1 MKATSKFNLTFNTCN
16 MLTQKFPE
24 IQYISPNFEQYE
36 KEYNLSIDALRNASS
51 LAAQQES
58 INQIY
63 SLAREIETMTSLAY
77 VRHSIDTTDEYYE
90 KEQEKIDQLSPKIQQ
105 LTTEYHKVL
114 SESPFRAELTEI
126 YGEQIFVYASL
137 STKTINEEV
146 ITDLQEENK
155 LVSEYDKLIATA
167 SIDFEGEE
175 RNLSGLTP
183 FAQSTDRDLRK
194 RATDARWNWFA
205 SNMEKLDD
213 IYDRLVKL
221 RHQIAI
227 KLGYKDFTEL
237 GYARMR
243 RSDYSAKEIST
254 FRDHV
259 YKYIVPIVNDLK
271 ERQRQRLGYEKLE
284 YYDQSFM
291 YQSGNPTPKG
301 NPDWILNHG
310 ATMYNELSPETKTFF
325 AFMKDHELLDLVNK
339 KGKMG
344 GGYCTF
350 FPTFKAPFIFSNFN
364 GTSHDIDVLT
374 HEAGHAFQVYNSS
387 HFEVNEYY
395 WPTSESAEIHSMSM
409 EFFTWKW
416 MSLFFE
422 GDADKYRF
430 EHLAGSMNF
439 IPYGTAVDEFQHRV
453 YAEPTMTTIE
463 RRAMWRA
470 IEKKYLPY
478 RDYTGIPYLE
488 NGGFWHGQAHI
499 FASPF
504 YYIDYVLAQLC
515 AFQFWIRMQEDFD
528 GAWKDYVTL
537 CKAGGSKSFL
547 SLVNLA
553 NLKSPF
559 EEKTI
564 IDTSAK
570 IKTWLDNIDDKKL

>member
-1 MKATSKFNLTFNTCN
+1 
-16 MLTQKFPE
+16 MLTQKFSE
-24 IQYISPNFEQYE
+24 IAYVSPDFDAYE
-36 KEYNLSIDALRNASS
+36 KEYTIAIQALKDAVTLES
-51 LAAQQES
+51 QEIAIKHIS
-58 INQIY
+58 A
-63 SLAREIETMTSLAY
+63 LAREIETMSSLVY
-77 VRHSIDTTDEYYE
+77 VRHSIDTTDVFYE
-90 KEQEKIDQLSPKIQQ
+90 KEQEKLDHLAPKIQQ

-114 SESPFRAELTEI
+114 SASPFKEALSKI
-126 YGEQIFVYASL
+126 YGEQLFVYATL
-137 STKTINEEV
+137 STKTINETV
-146 ITDLQEENK
+146 IADLQEENK
-155 LVSEYDKLIATA
+155 LVSEYDKLIASA
-167 SIDFEGEE
+167 SIYFEGEE

-183 FAQSTDRDLRK
+183 FAQSKDRDLRK

-205 SNMEKLDD
+205 ENMEKLDD
-213 IYDRLVKL
+213 IYDKLVTL
-221 RHQIAI
+221 RHQIAL
-227 KLGYKDFTEL
+227 KLGYKNFTEL

-243 RSDYSAKEIST
+243 RSDYSAKEISA
-254 FRDHV
+254 FRDNMF
-259 YKYIVPIVNDLK
+259 KYIVPIVNELK
-271 ERQRQRLGYEKLE
+271 ERQRQRLGYAKLE
-284 YYDQSFM
+284 YYDQAFM

-301 NPDWILNHG
+301 DPDWILNHG
-310 ATMYNELSPETKTFF
+310 KTMYNELSPETKTFF
-325 AFMKDHELLDLVNK
+325 DFMTSHELLDLVNK

-344 GGYCTF
+344 GGYCTYL
-350 FPTFKAPFIFSNFN
+350 PSYQAPFIFSNFN

-374 HEAGHAFQVYNSS
+374 HEAGHAFQVYNSR

-422 GDADKYRF
+422 EDAEKYKF

-439 IPYGTAVDEFQHRV
+439 IPYGTVVDEFQHRV
-453 YAEPTMTTIE
+453 YAEPTLTPAE
-463 RRAMWRA
+463 RRAVWRE

-515 AFQFWIRMQEDFD
+515 AFQFWIRMQEDFE
-528 GAWKDYVTL
+528 GAWRDYVNL

-547 SLVNLA
+547 SLVKLA
-553 NLKSPF
+553 NIDSPF
-559 EEKTI
+559 EEETI
-564 IDTSAK
+564 ISTAAK
-570 IKTWLDNIDDKKL
+570 IKKWLDAIDDKKF

>member
-1 MKATSKFNLTFNTCN
+1 
-16 MLTQKFPE
+16 MLTQKFSE
-24 IQYISPNFEQYE
+24 IAYVSPDFDAYE
-36 KEYNLSIDALRNASS
+36 KEYTIAIQALKDAVTLES
-51 LAAQQES
+51 QEIAIKHIS
-58 INQIY
+58 A
-63 SLAREIETMTSLAY
+63 LAREIETMSSLVY
-77 VRHSIDTTDEYYE
+77 VRHSIDTTDVFYE
-90 KEQEKIDQLSPKIQQ
+90 KEQEKLDHLAPKIQQ

-114 SESPFRAELTEI
+114 SASPFKEALSKI
-126 YGEQIFVYASL
+126 YGEQLFVYATL
-137 STKTINEEV
+137 STKTINETV
-146 ITDLQEENK
+146 IADLQEENK
-155 LVSEYDKLIATA
+155 LVSEYDKLIASA
-167 SIDFEGEE
+167 SIYFEGEE

-183 FAQSTDRDLRK
+183 FAQSKDRDLRK

-205 SNMEKLDD
+205 ENMEKLDD
-213 IYDRLVKL
+213 IYDKLVTL
-221 RHQIAI
+221 RHQIAL
-227 KLGYKDFTEL
+227 KLGYKNFTEL

-243 RSDYSAKEIST
+243 RSDYSAKEISA
-254 FRDHV
+254 FRDNMF
-259 YKYIVPIVNDLK
+259 KYIVPIVNELK
-271 ERQRQRLGYEKLE
+271 ERQRQRLGYAKLE
-284 YYDQSFM
+284 YYDQAFM

-301 NPDWILNHG
+301 DPDWILNHG
-310 ATMYNELSPETKTFF
+310 KTMYNELSPETKTFF
-325 AFMKDHELLDLVNK
+325 DFMTSHELLDLVNK

-344 GGYCTF
+344 GGYCTYL
-350 FPTFKAPFIFSNFN
+350 PSYQAPFIFSNFN

-374 HEAGHAFQVYNSS
+374 HEAGHAFQVYNSR

-422 GDADKYRF
+422 EDAEKYKF

-439 IPYGTAVDEFQHRV
+439 IPYGTVVDEFQHRV
-453 YAEPTMTTIE
+453 YAEPTLTPAE
-463 RRAMWRA
+463 RRAVWRE

-515 AFQFWIRMQEDFD
+515 AFQFWIRMQEDFE
-528 GAWKDYVTL
+528 GAWKDYVNL

-547 SLVNLA
+547 SLVKLA
-553 NLKSPF
+553 NIDSPF
-559 EEKTI
+559 EEETI
-564 IDTSAK
+564 ISTAAK
-570 IKTWLDNIDDKKL
+570 IKKWLDAIYDKKF

>member
-1 MKATSKFNLTFNTCN
+1 
-16 MLTQKFPE
+16 MLTQKFSE
-24 IQYISPNFEQYE
+24 IAYVSPDFDAYE
-36 KEYNLSIDALRNASS
+36 KEYTIAIQALKDAVTLES
-51 LAAQQES
+51 QEIAIKHIS
-58 INQIY
+58 A
-63 SLAREIETMTSLAY
+63 LAREIETMSSLVY
-77 VRHSIDTTDEYYE
+77 VRHSIDTTDVFYE
-90 KEQEKIDQLSPKIQQ
+90 KEQEKLDHLAPKIQQ

-114 SESPFRAELTEI
+114 SASPFKEALSKI
-126 YGEQIFVYASL
+126 YGEQLFVYATL
-137 STKTINEEV
+137 STKTINETV
-146 ITDLQEENK
+146 IADLQEENK
-155 LVSEYDKLIATA
+155 LVSEYDKLIASA
-167 SIDFEGEE
+167 SIYFEGEE

-183 FAQSTDRDLRK
+183 FAQSKDRDLRK

-205 SNMEKLDD
+205 ENMEKLDD
-213 IYDRLVKL
+213 IYDKLVTL
-221 RHQIAI
+221 RHQIAL
-227 KLGYKDFTEL
+227 KLGYKNFTEL

-243 RSDYSAKEIST
+243 RSDYSAKEIGA
-254 FRDHV
+254 FRDNMF
-259 YKYIVPIVNDLK
+259 KYIVPIVNELK
-271 ERQRQRLGYEKLE
+271 ERQRQRLGYAKLE
-284 YYDQSFM
+284 YYDQAFM

-301 NPDWILNHG
+301 DPDWILNHG
-310 ATMYNELSPETKTFF
+310 KTMYNELSPETKTFF
-325 AFMKDHELLDLVNK
+325 DFMTSHELLDLVNK

-344 GGYCTF
+344 GGYCTYL
-350 FPTFKAPFIFSNFN
+350 PSYQAPFIFSNFN

-374 HEAGHAFQVYNSS
+374 HEAGHAFQVYNSR

-422 GDADKYRF
+422 EDAEKYKF

-439 IPYGTAVDEFQHRV
+439 IPYGTVVDEFQHRV
-453 YAEPTMTTIE
+453 YAEPTLTPAE
-463 RRAMWRA
+463 RRAVWRE

-515 AFQFWIRMQEDFD
+515 AFQFWIRMQEDFE
-528 GAWKDYVTL
+528 GAWKDYVNL

-547 SLVNLA
+547 SLVKLA
-553 NLKSPF
+553 NIDSPF
-559 EEKTI
+559 EEETI
-564 IDTSAK
+564 ISTAAK
-570 IKTWLDNIDDKKL
+570 IKKWLDAIDDKKF

>member
-1 MKATSKFNLTFNTCN
+1 
-16 MLTQKFPE
+16 MLTQKFSE
-24 IQYISPNFEQYE
+24 IAYVSPDFDAYE
-36 KEYNLSIDALRNASS
+36 KEYTIAIQALKDAVTLES
-51 LAAQQES
+51 QEIAIKHIS
-58 INQIY
+58 A
-63 SLAREIETMTSLAY
+63 LAREIETMSSLVY
-77 VRHSIDTTDEYYE
+77 VRHSIDTTDVFYE
-90 KEQEKIDQLSPKIQQ
+90 KEQEKLDHLAPKIQQ

-114 SESPFRAELTEI
+114 SASPFKEALSKI
-126 YGEQIFVYASL
+126 YGEQLFVYATL
-137 STKTINEEV
+137 STKTINETV
-146 ITDLQEENK
+146 IADLQEENK
-155 LVSEYDKLIATA
+155 LVSEYDKLIASA
-167 SIDFEGEE
+167 SIYFEGEE

-183 FAQSTDRDLRK
+183 FAQSKDRDLRK

-205 SNMEKLDD
+205 ENIEKLDD
-213 IYDRLVKL
+213 IYDKLVTL
-221 RHQIAI
+221 RHQIAL
-227 KLGYKDFTEL
+227 KLGYKNFTEL

-243 RSDYSAKEIST
+243 RSDYSAKEISA
-254 FRDHV
+254 FRDNMF
-259 YKYIVPIVNDLK
+259 KYIVPIVNELK
-271 ERQRQRLGYEKLE
+271 ERQRQRLGYAKLE
-284 YYDQSFM
+284 YYDQAFM

-301 NPDWILNHG
+301 DPDWILNHG
-310 ATMYNELSPETKTFF
+310 KTMYNELSPETKTFF
-325 AFMKDHELLDLVNK
+325 DFMTSHELLDLVNK

-344 GGYCTF
+344 GGYCTYL
-350 FPTFKAPFIFSNFN
+350 PSYQAPFIFSNFN

-374 HEAGHAFQVYNSS
+374 HEAGHAFQVYNSR

-422 GDADKYRF
+422 EDAEKYKF

-439 IPYGTAVDEFQHRV
+439 IPYGTVVDEFQHRV
-453 YAEPTMTTIE
+453 YAEPTLTPAE
-463 RRAMWRA
+463 RRAVWRE

-515 AFQFWIRMQEDFD
+515 AFQFWIRMQEDFE
-528 GAWKDYVTL
+528 GAWKDYVNL

-547 SLVNLA
+547 SLVKLA
-553 NLKSPF
+553 NIDSPF
-559 EEKTI
+559 EEETI
-564 IDTSAK
+564 ISTAAK
-570 IKTWLDNIDDKKL
+570 IKKWLDAIDDKKF

>member
-1 MKATSKFNLTFNTCN
+1 
-16 MLTQKFPE
+16 MLTQKFSE
-24 IQYISPNFEQYE
+24 IAYVSPDFDAYE
-36 KEYNLSIDALRNASS
+36 KEYTIAIQALKDAVTLES
-51 LAAQQES
+51 QEIAIKHIS
-58 INQIY
+58 A
-63 SLAREIETMTSLAY
+63 LAREIETMSSLVY
-77 VRHSIDTTDEYYE
+77 VRHSIDTTDVFYE
-90 KEQEKIDQLSPKIQQ
+90 KEQEKLDHLAPKIQQ

-114 SESPFRAELTEI
+114 SASPFKEALSKI
-126 YGEQIFVYASL
+126 YGEQLFVYATL
-137 STKTINEEV
+137 STKTINETV
-146 ITDLQEENK
+146 IADLQEENK
-155 LVSEYDKLIATA
+155 LVSEYDKLIASA
-167 SIDFEGEE
+167 SIYFEGEE

-183 FAQSTDRDLRK
+183 FAQSKDRDLRK

-205 SNMEKLDD
+205 ENMEKLDD
-213 IYDRLVKL
+213 IYDKLVTL
-221 RHQIAI
+221 RHQIAL
-227 KLGYKDFTEL
+227 KLGYKNFTEL

-243 RSDYSAKEIST
+243 RSDYSAKEISA
-254 FRDHV
+254 FRDNMF
-259 YKYIVPIVNDLK
+259 KYIVPIVNELK
-271 ERQRQRLGYEKLE
+271 ERQRQRLGYAKLE
-284 YYDQSFM
+284 YYDQAFM

-301 NPDWILNHG
+301 DPDWILNHG
-310 ATMYNELSPETKTFF
+310 KTMYNELSPETKTFF
-325 AFMKDHELLDLVNK
+325 DFMTSHELLDLVNK

-344 GGYCTF
+344 GGYCTYL
-350 FPTFKAPFIFSNFN
+350 PSYQAPFIFSNFN

-374 HEAGHAFQVYNSS
+374 HEAGHAFQVYNSR

-422 GDADKYRF
+422 EDAEKYKF

-439 IPYGTAVDEFQHRV
+439 IPYGTVVDEFQHRV
-453 YAEPTMTTIE
+453 YAEPTLTPAE
-463 RRAMWRA
+463 RRAVWRE

-515 AFQFWIRMQEDFD
+515 AFQFWIRMQEDFE
-528 GAWKDYVTL
+528 GAWKDYVNL

-547 SLVNLA
+547 SLVKLA
-553 NLKSPF
+553 NIDSPF
-559 EEKTI
+559 EEETI
-564 IDTSAK
+564 ISTAAK
-570 IKTWLDNIDDKKL
+570 IKKWLDAIDDKKF